1 MKIYFTLDYELFLGS
16 STGSVEL
23 CLVKPM
29 EYLCGIAD
37 KHNIKFTIFVDATY
51 LSALKKFS
59 KYQQLARDYKI
70 VVQNLL
76 SLKQAGHTIGLHI
89 HPHWFYADYNGENWI
104 TPPGHYK
111 LTDIPFGEARAILM
125 DSKDLLEEIVN
136 AKVSTFRAGGFSIQP
151 FEPYAEVFEE
161 LGLKIDSSVLSG
173 LYYNSDNQQYDY
185 QNAPY
190 KDYYRFNK
198 NIDREDEKGSFEEY
212 PVSTH
217 TVFPAF
223 WWKLSLL
230 KILHNKG
237 HKPFGNGRSVE
248 TTSESIISR
257 LTRAQMGFA
266 CMDGYKSSLLF
277 AMREKHQKTFGTDA
291 RFVVIGHPK
300 LATAYSIKTMDK
312 FIADSFD
319 RHSFEVF

>member
-1 MKIYFTLDYELFLGS
+1 MKIYLTLDYELFLGS

-37 KHNIKFTIFVDATY
+37 KHNMKFTIFVDATY
-51 LSALKKFS
+51 LLALKKYS
-59 KYQQLARDYKI
+59 KYRQLDRDYKI

-76 SLKQAGHTIGLHI
+76 SLKQTGHTIGLHI
-89 HPHWFYADYNGENWI
+89 HPHWFYADYDGRSWI

-111 LTDIPFGEARAILM
+111 LPDIPFGEARAILM
-125 DSKDLLEEIVN
+125 DSKALLEEIVN

-151 FEPYAEVFEE
+151 FEPYAEVFEA

-185 QNAPY
+185 RNAPY
-190 KDYYRFNK
+190 KDYYRFSE
-198 NIDREDEKGSFEEY
+198 NICEEDAGSQFIEY
-212 PVSTH
+212 PISTH
-217 TVFPAF
+217 MISPLF

-230 KILHNKG
+230 RILKAKG
-237 HKPFGNGRSVE
+237 HKPFGNGKSVE
-248 TTSESIISR
+248 STSSSILSR
-257 LTRAQMGFA
+257 LTKSQMGFA

-277 AMREKHQKTFGTDA
+277 AMLEKHQKTFGTDA

-300 LATAYSIKTMDK
+300 LATAYSIKIIDK
-312 FIADSFD
+312 FITDSFD